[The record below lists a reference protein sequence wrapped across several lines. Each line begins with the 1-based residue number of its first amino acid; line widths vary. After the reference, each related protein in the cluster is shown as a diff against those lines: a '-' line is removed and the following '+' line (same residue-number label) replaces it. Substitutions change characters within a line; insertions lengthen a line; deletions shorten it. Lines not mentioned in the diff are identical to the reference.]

1 MTVNQASNYM
11 KKKKKK
17 AYIFNLDRF
26 DYQVIFDVSNIQ
38 IFLFFFS
45 GIWDKRLYSPIKLK
59 GQ

>member
-11 KKKKKK
+11 KKKK

-38 IFLFFFS
+38 IFFFS